1 LKFFFVL
8 AKEAVMEHEKI
19 KMASVF
25 YNMAEELD
33 LEEPTLEDMTAA
45 LKAWPRFHE
54 IKRGDIVCLD
64 TEDDRYRN
72 TDCYIWD
79 GEALVDLDDVDEYG
93 NVPPSFVITDTDFS
107 PDYWI
112 SSVAH
117 NGIFWLS
124 PEIIQRMNFAKD
136 EKGVLSSP
144 VKIGDK
150 TWTCIVDYPRGVPR
164 KHLNDLANTI
174 YKKTNGHVF
183 VFTRDSNEHT
193 GHDYDST
200 FFLSCQYDPRNYETD
215 VVE

>member
-1 LKFFFVL
+1 MV
-8 AKEAVMEHEKI
+8 EHEKNN
-19 KMASVF
+19 MATVF

-54 IKRGDIVCLD
+54 VKRGDIVCLD
-64 TEDDRYRN
+64 TEEDRYRN

-79 GEALVDLDDVDEYG
+79 GEALVELDDVDEYG
-93 NVPPSFVITDTDFS
+93 NVPPSFIITDTEFS

-112 SSVAH
+112 SGVAH

-124 PEIIQRMNFAKD
+124 REIIQRMNFTKN
-136 EKGVLSSP
+136 EKGVISSP

-150 TWTCIVDYPRGVPR
+150 TWTCIVDYPRGIPR
-164 KHLNDLANTI
+164 KYLGDLPNHIGTPQT
-174 YKKTNGHVF
+174 TNGHVF
-183 VFTRDSNEHT
+183 VFTRDAMEYEAPY
-193 GHDYDST
+193 DYDST
-200 FFLSCQYDPRNYETD
+200 FFVSCRYNPRNYETD